1 MESALELGFLVAAT
15 YVVIQ
20 TARNWRSLWDDAVTP
35 SDWRL
40 GRWAG
45 WLASVPV
52 GVVTHELGHVAAA
65 KALGLTVTG
74 INLGLNHGSVGVI
87 GYANATQRWAVFV
100 AGSVAVA
107 VVCAVVIG
115 LGLATRRPLIR
126 EMMMVGAL
134 LQLAVQLVIHPLI
147 SIGGWSD
154 WSVIYDF
161 RATPGL
167 SSGAAAVHAAALVAF
182 WLWWSTGLRWSLR
195 AMRRGMEARRP
206 ALRRMVERERD
217 PGVLARLADSYGSIG
232 DFRSASMILRRAQV
246 IDPAATEVLLA
257 RSQLAVRQRRWKAV
271 LALTAEGLGDPTLAE
286 SSKQALWAYR
296 GIALAALDWSG
307 PAIEAFSH
315 LEPPFSDH
323 IQVRY
328 RRGLARLAAGDRQL
342 AALDLRGVVEDLP
355 PHTLLRRHVDGLL
368 SGRRSR
374 WRARLLDAA
383 GRVLRPDASVD

>member
-1 MESALELGFLVAAT
+1 MESALELGVLVAAT

-52 GVVTHELGHVAAA
+52 GVVIHELGHVAAA

-134 LQLAVQLVIHPLI
+134 LQLAVQLVRPLM
-147 SIGGWSD
+147 
-154 WSVIYDF
+154 
-161 RATPGL
+161 P
-167 SSGAAAVHAAALVAF
+167 
-182 WLWWSTGLRWSLR
+182 
-195 AMRRGMEARRP
+195 
-206 ALRRMVERERD
+206 
-217 PGVLARLADSYGSIG
+217 
-232 DFRSASMILRRAQV
+232 
-246 IDPAATEVLLA
+246 
-257 RSQLAVRQRRWKAV
+257 
-271 LALTAEGLGDPTLAE
+271 
-286 SSKQALWAYR
+286 
-296 GIALAALDWSG
+296 
-307 PAIEAFSH
+307 
-315 LEPPFSDH
+315 
-323 IQVRY
+323 
-328 RRGLARLAAGDRQL
+328 
-342 AALDLRGVVEDLP
+342 
-355 PHTLLRRHVDGLL
+355 
-368 SGRRSR
+368 
-374 WRARLLDAA
+374 
-383 GRVLRPDASVD
+383 